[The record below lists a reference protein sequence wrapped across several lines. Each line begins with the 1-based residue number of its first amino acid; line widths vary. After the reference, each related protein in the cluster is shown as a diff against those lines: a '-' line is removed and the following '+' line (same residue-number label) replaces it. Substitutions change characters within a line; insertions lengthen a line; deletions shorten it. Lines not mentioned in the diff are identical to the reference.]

1 MPVARQLD
9 VFHGGGYERVGPVG
23 QGAGLGLDGV
33 LEEPVDEDRAF
44 THSFPLMRYSLAGDW
59 KFWESYDRAH
69 LEACTALAVLML
81 DGWKESVGVQAELA
95 IAAELEL
102 PVIPI
107 VPASVGIRAES
118 APAAGT
124 GVRVE
129 VM

>member
-1 MPVARQLD
+1 MVYLACPFSDPNPAVRQQRFDAACQATAALMW
-9 VFHGGGYERVGPVG
+9 
-23 QGAGLGLDGV
+23 AGLKV
-33 LEEPVDEDRAF
+33 FSPI
-44 THSFPLMRYSLAGDW
+44 THSFPLMRYGLAGDW

-102 PVIPI
+102 PVMLI

-118 APAAGT
+118 VPAAGT
-124 GVRVE
+124 GTHVE
-129 VM
+129 VV

>member
-1 MPVARQLD
+1 MSL
-9 VFHGGGYERVGPVG
+9 
-23 QGAGLGLDGV
+23 

-69 LEACTALAVLML
+69 LEACNALAVLML
-81 DGWKESVGVQAELA
+81 DGWKESVGVQAELD
-95 IAAELEL
+95 IAAKLEL
-102 PVIPI
+102 PIMLI

-118 APAAGT
+118 VPAAGT
-124 GVRVE
+124 GTHVE